1 MRSDIVFLL
10 CVCPVLDRKLVDG
23 VKFGVVAIIVQGIS
37 SRCISLNTQKAR
49 TDIVFVDKQIDKH
62 SEIKLHV
69 VGNNTLTFHNKR
81 NWH

>member
-49 TDIVFVDKQIDKH
+49 TDIVFVDD
-62 SEIKLHV
+62 
-69 VGNNTLTFHNKR
+69 NKMTKR
-81 NWH
+81 TKTGTYN